1 MPILQKAEVIIFK
14 SMPADLSELTLN
26 LFAGSSPSMVLLPL
40 STIEQFTEHT
50 LQQWLHEDEMTRLAK
65 FPYKKR
71 HREWLGGRLCAKQAL
86 STYLDQQPTSSCLHE
101 RHQFKIVATETGRPF
116 FDQLEGMD
124 LSLPAISISHSND
137 FAAAMTSRVHCG
149 IDIQYTAENLH
160 RVKERFCTQEEER
173 LLQQLLSHFSSLLQL
188 TFLWSGKE
196 AVKKMLSPYGIPGFH
211 ELHLHEIKQLGQ
223 SCATMS
229 FIKNDNFLSIFEVA
243 VGIYD
248 THYALALCCQQEKS
262 PFPITDKRTQ
272 NA

>member
-1 MPILQKAEVIIFK
+1 
-14 SMPADLSELTLN
+14 
-26 LFAGSSPSMVLLPL
+26 MVLLPL
-40 STIEQFTEHT
+40 STIEEFTEHT

-86 STYLDQQPTSSCLHE
+86 SAYLNQQPTSSYPPEH
-101 RHQFKIVATETGRPF
+101 HQLKVLATETGRPF

-124 LSLPAISISHSND
+124 LLMPAISISHSND

-160 RVKERFCTQEEER
+160 RVKERFCTEEEER
-173 LLQQLLSHFSSLLQL
+173 LLQQSLSHFSSLLQL

-211 ELHLHEIKQLGQ
+211 ELHLQKIKQQGQ

-229 FIKNDNFLSIFEVA
+229 FIKNDDFLNSFKVA

-262 PFPITDKRTQ
+262 PISTTDKKTQ